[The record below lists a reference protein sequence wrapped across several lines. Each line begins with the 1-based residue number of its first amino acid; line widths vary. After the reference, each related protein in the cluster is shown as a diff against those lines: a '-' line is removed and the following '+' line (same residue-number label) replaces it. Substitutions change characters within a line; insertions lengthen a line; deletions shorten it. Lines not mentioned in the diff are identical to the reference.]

1 MNTTKLNN
9 ENEVITAEKLT
20 NLVLARLNERKDRG
34 AWEKGVT
41 TYAFEMVEGIQWDI
55 VHYHNIDLADLLVPH
70 LLDRV
75 LLNGAES
82 WSQYSWGGSALPFEY
97 DICERLCPPSEI
109 KKKKGGALR
118 PNKYE
123 TWFDVQTRALY
134 QAARRIK
141 NTVSD
146 IKRDY
151 NIIL

>member
-1 MNTTKLNN
+1 MNATKLNN
-9 ENEVITAEKLT
+9 ENEAITAEKLT
-20 NLVLARLNERKDRG
+20 SLVLARLNERRDRG

-41 TYAFEMVEGIQWDI
+41 LYAIEMMEDAQQNII
-55 VHYHNIDLADLLVPH
+55 HYHTTDLADLLVPR

-82 WSQYSWGGSALPFEY
+82 WNQYSWGGCALCCNS

-109 KKKKGGALR
+109 KKRKGGAWK

-123 TWFDVQTRALY
+123 EWLDVQARALY
-134 QAARRIK
+134 QAARRVK
-141 NTVSD
+141 NIIRN

-151 NIIL
+151 DIVL